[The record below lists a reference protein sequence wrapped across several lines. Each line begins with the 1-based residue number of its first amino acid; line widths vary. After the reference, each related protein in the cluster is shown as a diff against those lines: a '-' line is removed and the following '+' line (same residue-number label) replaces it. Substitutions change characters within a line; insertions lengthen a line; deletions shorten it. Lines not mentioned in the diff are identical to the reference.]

1 MPRQIGRH
9 FPNRIFKCIILN
21 ESVLVAIKMSQKF
34 VCKGQI
40 DNIPILVQI
49 VAWRQKG
56 DKPLPEQ
63 MLTLFTSAY
72 MRHKGEIN

>member
-9 FPNRIFKCIILN
+9 FQNGIFKCIILN
-21 ESVLVAIKMSQKF
+21 ESVLVGIKMSPKF
-34 VCKGQI
+34 APKGQI
-40 DNIPILVQI
+40 DNIPTLVQI
-49 VAWRQKG
+49 MAWRQKG

-72 MRHKGEIN
+72 MRHKGDIS